1 MEGTGV
7 RLKRV
12 SEKKS
17 GKRERERERQENRK
31 KEKKKLFFLSRLL
44 FLGPILV
51 MRIDQWGREF
61 EIEL

>member
-7 RLKRV
+7 GLKGRI
-12 SEKKS
+12 EKKV
-17 GKRERERERQENRK
+17 GKGKERERQENRE

-51 MRIDQWGREF
+51 MRIDQ
-61 EIEL
+61 